1 MIALQ
6 SKPPDQITA
15 ADIASLVTSRV
26 PESDRI
32 EYKKELPAKAKGKRD
47 PWMDGQ
53 PKIGDHAKNQI
64 LKEVVSFANAYG
76 GLLVLG
82 MEEDTNSTPAV
93 AKGICPIPKCAELA
107 ERFRLIFRDRVEP
120 QLRSC
125 EIFPVVPTG
134 AEDGVVVFRVSESRL
149 APHRVTGTWIC
160 PVRRWDRSE
169 EMSMREIQDMTLNVK
184 RGLEALDK
192 RLNERA
198 ASFEHEFDRLT
209 LPNSAYGIRI
219 TAMPV
224 GGDIRLPKVC
234 GPNLK
239 LVEGLNTPRVAVTRQ
254 RPKEERPVTG
264 LHRLQGVGH
273 WGWNP
278 RLRAARS
285 HPISDLPKSNDAYL
299 ELHCDGLVEF
309 GWLEVIEGENYDAL
323 CSEYAVRELA
333 NVICWA
339 DTVRRYAD
347 AGRAEYVVE
356 VAVQVTGDKVAV
368 LPGPMLSG
376 GLGHSYFTGQLSRG
390 VTTMPRYSLD
400 DVSDAGALLSV
411 FEHDLCNAGG
421 HAFADDALGRFE
433 IQYDPAT
440 IQHPAGG

>member
-1 MIALQ
+1 MIAVL
-6 SKPPDQITA
+6 SKPAAQITV
-15 ADIASLVTSRV
+15 ADIGSLVTSRV
-26 PESDRI
+26 PEGDRI
-32 EYKKELPAKAKGKRD
+32 EYKKELPAAKGKRE
-47 PWMDGQ
+47 PWTSDQ
-53 PKIGDHAKNQI
+53 QKIGDHAKNQI

-82 MEEDTNSTPAV
+82 VEEDTNSTPPV

-120 QLRSC
+120 RLRSC
-125 EIFPVVPTG
+125 EIFPVVTTG
-134 AEDGVVVFRVSESRL
+134 AEDGVVVFRVSQSRL

-209 LPNSAYGIRI
+209 FPNSAYGIRI

-234 GPNLK
+234 GPHLK
-239 LVEGLNTPRVAVTRQ
+239 LVEGLNAPRVAVTRQ
-254 RPKEERPVTG
+254 RPEQKPRPVTG
-264 LHRLQGVGH
+264 APHLRGVGQL
-273 WGWNP
+273 GWNP

-285 HPISDLPKSNDAYL
+285 RPTSDLPKFTYDAYL

-309 GWLEVIEGENYDAL
+309 GWLEVIEGGNYDAL
-323 CSEYAVRELA
+323 CSDYAVRELA
-333 NVICWA
+333 SVIGWA
-339 DTVRRYAD
+339 DAVRRYAD

-356 VAVQVTGDKVAV
+356 VAVQVTGDEVLV
-368 LPGPMLSG
+368 LPGSMPSG
-376 GLGHSYFTGQLSRG
+376 GLRHGHFTGQLSRG
-390 VTTMPRYSLD
+390 VTTMPRYPLD
-400 DVSDAGALLSV
+400 DVSDAGELLSV

-433 IQYDPAT
+433 IKYDRD
-440 IQHPAGG
+440 

>member
-1 MIALQ
+1 MITLL
-6 SKPPDQITA
+6 SEPPGEITA
-15 ADIASLVTSRV
+15 ADVESLVTSHV
-26 PESDRI
+26 PEGDRI
-32 EYKKELPAKAKGKRD
+32 EYKKELPAAKDKQD
-47 PWMDGQ
+47 PWMTGQ
-53 PKIGDHAKNQI
+53 RKIGDHAKNQI

-120 QLRSC
+120 RLRSC
-125 EIFPVVPTG
+125 DIFPVVTSG
-134 AEDGVVVFRVSESRL
+134 AEDGVVVFRVSGSQL

-169 EMSMREIQDMTLNVK
+169 EMSMREIHDMTINVT
-184 RGLEALDK
+184 RGLERLDK

-198 ASFEHEFDRLT
+198 ARFVHEFERLT
-209 LPNSAYGIRI
+209 RPKEAYGIRI

-224 GGDIRLPKVC
+224 GDDIRLPKVC
-234 GPNLK
+234 GPHFR
-239 LVEGLNTPRVAVTRQ
+239 LVEGLTAPRVTVRRQ
-254 RPKEERPVTG
+254 VPEKEPEDV
-264 LHRLQGVGH
+264 VGMSTH
-273 WGWNP
+273 HSVGYSGWNP

-285 HPISDLPKSNDAYL
+285 RPRYDLPTSPYDAYL

-309 GWLEVIEGENYDAL
+309 GWLAVIERGNYEAL
-323 CSEYAVRELA
+323 CSDYAVRELA
-333 NVICWA
+333 NVIGWA

-347 AGRAEYVVE
+347 VAGAEYVVE
-356 VAVQVTGDKVAV
+356 VAVSVTDDNV
-368 LPGPMLSG
+368 LVQPGSMPSG
-376 GLGHSYFTGQLSRG
+376 GHWAVHRQFAGQLLRG
-390 VTTMPRYSLD
+390 VTTMPRYPLD
-400 DVSDAGALLSV
+400 DLSEVGALLSV

-433 IQYDPAT
+433 VQYD
-440 IQHPAGG
+440 QG

>member
-1 MIALQ
+1 MIAIL

-15 ADIASLVTSRV
+15 ADVTSLVTSRV
-26 PESDRI
+26 PEGDRI
-32 EYKKELPAKAKGKRD
+32 EYKKELPAAKGKRE
-47 PWMDGQ
+47 PWMSGQ
-53 PKIGDHAKNQI
+53 QKIGDHAKNQI

-76 GLLVLG
+76 GLVVLG

-125 EIFPVVPTG
+125 DIFPVVTG
-134 AEDGVVVFRVSESRL
+134 GAGDGVVVFRVSGSRL
-149 APHRVTGTWIC
+149 APHRITGTWIC

-169 EMSMREIQDMTLNVK
+169 EMSMREIQDMTINVT

-198 ASFEHEFDRLT
+198 ARFEREFDRLT
-209 LPNSAYGIRI
+209 IPDNAYGIRI

-224 GGDIRLPKVC
+224 NGDIRLPKVC
-234 GPNLK
+234 GPSLT
-239 LVEGLNTPRVAVTRQ
+239 LVEGLNSPRVTVTRQ
-254 RPKEERPVTG
+254 RPEQEPTLVPG
-264 LHRLQGVGH
+264 LSNRHRVGH
-273 WGWNP
+273 LGWNP
-278 RLRAARS
+278 QLRAARS
-285 HPISDLPKSNDAYL
+285 RPISDPRTRTDDAYL

-309 GWLEVIEGENYDAL
+309 GWLEVIEGGKYEAL
-323 CSEYAVRELA
+323 CSDYAVRELA

-339 DTVRRYAD
+339 DTVRCYAD
-347 AGRAEYVVE
+347 VGRAEYVLA
-356 VAVQVTGDKVAV
+356 VAVHVTADEV
-368 LPGPMLSG
+368 LVWPGSMPSEGLS
-376 GLGHSYFTGQLSRG
+376 HRSSHFTGQLSRG
-390 VTTMPRYSLD
+390 VTPMPRYSLD

-421 HAFADDALGRFE
+421 HAFADDVLGRFE
-433 IQYDPAT
+433 IQCD
-440 IQHPAGG
+440 QG

>member
-1 MIALQ
+1 MNALL

-15 ADIASLVTSRV
+15 ADVASLVTSHV
-26 PESDRI
+26 PEGDRI
-32 EYKKELPAKAKGKRD
+32 EYKKELPAAKGKRD
-47 PWMDGQ
+47 PWMTDQ
-53 PKIGDHAKNQI
+53 HKIGDHAKNQI
-64 LKEVVSFANAYG
+64 LKEVVAFANAYG

-125 EIFPVVPTG
+125 DIFPVVTSG
-134 AEDGVVVFRVSESRL
+134 AAGGVVVFRVSGSQL

-169 EMSMREIQDMTLNVK
+169 EMSMREIHDMTINVT
-184 RGLEALDK
+184 RGLERLDK

-198 ASFEHEFDRLT
+198 ATFVHEFERLT
-209 LPNSAYGIRI
+209 CPKEAYGIRI

-234 GPNLK
+234 GPHLQ
-239 LVEGLNTPRVAVTRQ
+239 LVEGLSTPKVTVTRQ
-254 RPKEERPVTG
+254 RPEQEPKPVTEPPHLRG
-264 LHRLQGVGH
+264 FGRL
-273 WGWNP
+273 GWNP
-278 RLRAARS
+278 RLRAARTR
-285 HPISDLPKSNDAYL
+285 PISDLPELTHDAYL

-309 GWLEVIEGENYDAL
+309 GWLEVIEGGNYDAL
-323 CSEYAVRELA
+323 CSDYAVRELA

-339 DTVRRYAD
+339 DTVRRYAGV
-347 AGRAEYVVE
+347 GRAEYVVE
-356 VAVQVTGDKVAV
+356 VAVHVTGDNVAI
-368 LPGPMLSG
+368 LPGSMPSG
-376 GLGHSYFTGQLSRG
+376 GLSHRSSLFAGQLSRG
-390 VTTMPRYSLD
+390 VTPLPRYSLD
-400 DVSDAGALLSV
+400 DVSDAGGLLSV

-421 HAFADDALGRFE
+421 NAFADDVLGTFE
-433 IQYDPAT
+433 IQYD
-440 IQHPAGG
+440 HG

>member
-1 MIALQ
+1 MIAIL

-15 ADIASLVTSRV
+15 ADVTSLVTSRV
-26 PESDRI
+26 PESDRL
-32 EYKKELPAKAKGKRD
+32 EYKKELPAAKGKRE
-47 PWMDGQ
+47 PWMSGQ
-53 PKIGDHAKNQI
+53 QKIGDHAKNQI

-120 QLRSC
+120 QLRAC
-125 EIFPVVPTG
+125 DIFPVVTMG
-134 AEDGVVVFRVSESRL
+134 EEDGVVVFRVSESRL
-149 APHRVTGTWIC
+149 APHRITGTWIC

-169 EMSMREIQDMTLNVK
+169 EMSMREIQDMTINVT

-198 ASFEHEFDRLT
+198 ARFEHEFDRLT
-209 LPNSAYGIRI
+209 PPNNAYGIRI

-224 GGDIRLPKVC
+224 GDDIRLPKLC
-234 GPNLK
+234 GPYLK
-239 LVEGLNTPRVAVTRQ
+239 LVEGLNTPRVTVTRQ
-254 RPKEERPVTG
+254 WPEQEPKLVTG
-264 LHRLQGVGH
+264 LGNLHRVGH
-273 WGWNP
+273 LGWNP
-278 RLRAARS
+278 QLRAARS
-285 HPISDLPKSNDAYL
+285 RPESDRRKITYDAYL

-309 GWLEVIEGENYDAL
+309 GWLAVIEGGSYEAL
-323 CSEYAVRELA
+323 CSDYAVRELA

-347 AGRAEYVVE
+347 VGRAEYAVE
-356 VAVQVTGDKVAV
+356 VAVHVTGEEILV
-368 LPGPMLSG
+368 LPGSMPSG
-376 GLGHSYFTGQLSRG
+376 GLSHRTSHFAGQLSRG
-390 VTTMPRYSLD
+390 VTTMPRYSLG

-421 HAFADDALGRFE
+421 HAFADDALGRFK
-433 IQYDPAT
+433 IQYD
-440 IQHPAGG
+440 QG